1 MFRPSQIIVTSSLWI
16 ACLASSTTAQIIE
29 PPFNASYS
37 YRTIGAVPGVP
48 TPYGGCCFKY
58 DDPDALVIGGGAN
71 GPAGAIYTIRVVRNA
86 SNLITGFQGTAT
98 LLATAANIDG
108 GLQYGPN
115 NVLFFTTYS
124 NNTLGQVRPG
134 STTPDKV
141 ISLSSTPGWVGGST
155 GALSF
160 VPPGYPGAGRF
171 KIASYSS
178 STWHSC
184 TLTPDGAGTF
194 DLSNL
199 QQTAMVQGGPE
210 GILYVPPGSPLFP
223 NYSRMLLTQF
233 GSSAIYSYDLDANG
247 DPVLATATPFMTGL
261 AGAEGATIDAISGS
275 FVFSTYGGS
284 GVVIVDGFGSCGT
297 FTNYGSG
304 IPGAGG
310 RRPTIR
316 GVGCA
321 TISQAIGYQIGNGP
335 ASGLG
340 ALNIGFQQ
348 LSIPI
353 FGGFVLT
360 EPSVPI
366 GHVLDSFGAF
376 STTLNTPNNPALVGA
391 HIFFQGVYIDPGAPF
406 GVTASD
412 GLDMLVQ

>member
-1 MFRPSQIIVTSSLWI
+1 MVGRPLVTF
-16 ACLASSTTAQIIE
+16 TA
-29 PPFNASYS
+29 
-37 YRTIGAVPGVP
+37 
-48 TPYGGCCFKY
+48 PY
-58 DDPDALVIGGGAN
+58 
-71 GPAGAIYTIRVVRNA
+71 
-86 SNLITGFQGTAT
+86 
-98 LLATAANIDG
+98 IDG

-124 NNTLGQVRPG
+124 TNTLGQVRPG
-134 STTPDKV
+134 STSPDKV
-141 ISLSSTPGWVGGST
+141 ISLTSTPGWVGGST
-155 GALSF
+155 GTLSF
-160 VPPGYPGAGRF
+160 VPPGFGGAGNL

-184 TLTPDGAGTF
+184 TLTPDGSGTF
-194 DLSNL
+194 DIAGL
-199 QQTAMVQGGPE
+199 QNRTTIGGGPE

-223 NYSRMLLTQF
+223 NYARVLVNEYGSASTQV
-233 GSSAIYSYDLDANG
+233 YDLDSNG
-247 DPVLATATPFMTGL
+247 DAVFATRTAFMTGL
-261 AGAEGATIDAISGS
+261 SGAEGATIDAISGS
-275 FVFSTYGGS
+275 FVFSTFGGQ
-284 GVVIVDGFGSCGT
+284 GIVVVDGFGSCGT

-335 ASGLG
+335 AFGLG

-348 LSIPI
+348 LAIPI

-376 STTLNTPNNPALVGA
+376 STTLNTPNDPALVGN
-391 HIFFQGVYIDPGAPF
+391 HIFFQGVYVDPGAPF